1 MIKYIYLLLL
11 CCFIMNA
18 CQDKTEV
25 QPDDIMTLSLVKDS
39 IMADNTSNAEIQA
52 QVNMSAS
59 AATRNIK
66 FETNAGTF
74 SNNTAQYTTTVSL
87 DGKINAYLKNDK
99 AGTATV
105 KVTVNDLYSREIP
118 VHFVSRTSP
127 DSIITLEAV
136 KNNQPADNYT
146 YAAVVVR
153 SKDPGIINTSREVTF
168 TTDKGLFSNDEKS
181 YTTTTAIDGTA
192 TAYIKCSQPDLVI
205 IKATIATA
213 FSRETQLRFVPA
225 LPDYINV
232 EIPGNLKNALD
243 ANTTVTALLTRTYGT
258 ASAGQRVTF
267 TAQKPSGETI
277 GTFLNEKVSNS
288 SGEATANFWV
298 QDTSYAGM
306 VVIKATVADGTNVIT
321 GKNQVLVT
329 K

>member
-1 MIKYIYLLLL
+1 MIKYTYLLLL
-11 CCFIMNA
+11 CCFIVSA
-18 CQDKTEV
+18 CQDKTKV
-25 QPDDIMTLSLVKDS
+25 QPDDIMSLSLVKDS
-39 IMADNTSNAEIQA
+39 ISADNIHNAEILA
-52 QVNMSAS
+52 QVNMSTS

-87 DGKINAYLKNDK
+87 DGKINAYLKYDK

-105 KVTVNDLYSREIP
+105 KVTVNDLYSREIQ

-136 KNNQPADNYT
+136 NNNQPADNYS
-146 YAAVVVR
+146 YATVVVR
-153 SKDPGIINTSREVTF
+153 SKDPDIINTSREVAF
-168 TTDKGLFSNDEKS
+168 TTDKGLFSNGEKS
-181 YTTTTAIDGTA
+181 YTTTTTIDGTA

-205 IKATIATA
+205 IKATIAAA
-213 FSRETQLRFVPA
+213 FSRETQLRFIPA
-225 LPDYINV
+225 IPDYINV
-232 EIPGNLKNALD
+232 DVPGNLRNALD
-243 ANTTVTALLTRTYGT
+243 ANTVVTALLTRTYGT

-267 TAQKPSGETI
+267 TAQKPSGEVI
-277 GTFLNEKVSNS
+277 GTFINEKVSNS
-288 SGEATANFWV
+288 NGEASANFWV

-306 VVIKATVADGTNVIT
+306 ILIKATVVDGTNIIT
-321 GKNQVLVT
+321 GKNQLLIT